1 MSEVK
6 NKPLAIAK
14 FFVFSFIGIAAF
26 FVQIPIGGRSR
37 IPIDHITS
45 FLYGIFSPFY
55 SYLVLLFCAIA
66 LTMTFVTRKTFRR
79 STLDLVLAIC
89 QVLGTVI
96 AVLLMLGLAP
106 DFLADPDIGPGTM
119 VNMGRSIIMIFCA
132 AFFLPFLI
140 NYGLID
146 AVGVIV
152 KPFMRPVFKV
162 PGLTAVIAASTFLGN
177 FSIGILSTNALYK
190 EGKLNYKEGAIVV
203 TGFSTIS
210 IGLMLLFSQ
219 LLGIAEHF
227 LFYFV
232 SSAVVTYVVTAI
244 VVHLPPTRNWPTTYY
259 NDRQSPIAE
268 DTLKGSRLQ
277 SAWETGLGIADAA
290 PSPVKTVG
298 GILASTLRVL
308 ANMISS
314 SMFIIVLGLLL
325 NKYTP
330 VFSWLGMIFYPI
342 YALFSYAEARVL
354 ATASGLAITDVIPA
368 VMYGTTQQL
377 SLAARYVLA
386 AFPVTVIIF
395 IGGFFTCLMATDFRV
410 KVGHLFILWV
420 ERMVLA
426 LIFYCAI
433 GVVVFG

>member
-6 NKPLAIAK
+6 NKPLAIVK
-14 FFVFSFIGIAAF
+14 FFVFSIIGIAAF
-26 FVQIPIGGRSR
+26 FVQIPIGGVSK
-37 IPIDHITS
+37 IPIDHLTS
-45 FLYGIFSPFY
+45 FLYSIFSAY
-55 SYLVLLFCAIA
+55 YQYIVLIFCIIA
-66 LTMTFVTRKTFRR
+66 LVMSFVTKKTYKR
-79 STLDLVLAIC
+79 SKLDLVLSIC

-96 AVLLMLGLAP
+96 VLLLIFGIAP
-106 DFLADPDIGPGTM
+106 SFLAAANIGPAT
-119 VNMGRSIIMIFCA
+119 VENMGKSIIMIFCA

-146 AVGVIV
+146 AVGVLV

-177 FSIGILSTNALYK
+177 FSIGILSTNSLYK
-190 EGKLNYKEGAIVV
+190 DGKLNYKEGAIVI

-219 LLGIAEHF
+219 LLQITEHF
-227 LFYFV
+227 LFYFL
-232 SSAVVTYVVTAI
+232 SGALVTYVVTAI
-244 VVHLPPTRNWPTTYY
+244 VIRLPPTRGLPTTYY
-259 NDRQSPIAE
+259 NDKPSPIAE
-268 DTLKGSRLQ
+268 DTLHGSRFQ
-277 SAWETGLGIADAA
+277 TAWKTGLEIADNA

-314 SMFIIVLGLLL
+314 SMFIIVVGLLL
-325 NKYTP
+325 NQYTP
-330 VFSWLGMIFYPI
+330 IFSWLGMIFYPI
-342 YALFSYAEARVL
+342 FKLFGIAEAGIMS
-354 ATASGLAITDVIPA
+354 TAAGLAITDVIPA
-368 VMYGTTQQL
+368 VMYGATQEL

-395 IGGFFTCLMATDFRV
+395 IGGFFTCLMATDFRI
-410 KVGHLFILWV
+410 KVRYLLLIWV
-420 ERMVLA
+420 ERMALA

-433 GVVVFG
+433 AAIFFR